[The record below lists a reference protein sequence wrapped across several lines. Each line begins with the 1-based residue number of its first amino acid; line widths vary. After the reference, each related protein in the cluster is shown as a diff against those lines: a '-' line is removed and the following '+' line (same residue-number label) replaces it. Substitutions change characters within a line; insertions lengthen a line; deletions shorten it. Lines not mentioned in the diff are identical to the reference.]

1 MDDIAQFDFPTDS
14 PKIIKVIGVGGG
26 GGNAVNHMYREGIH
40 DVTFVLCNTDNQAL
54 KDSPVPVKLQLGK
67 EGLGAGNRPARARK
81 AAEESIEDIKNML
94 NDGTKMVFITAGMGG
109 GTGTGAAPIIAQTAK
124 EMDILTIGIV
134 TIPFRWEGDKK
145 IDQALD
151 GVEEISKHVDALLV
165 INNEKLSEI
174 YSELSVDD
182 AFDKADD
189 TLSVAAK
196 SIAEIITLHGK
207 VNLDFNDVKT
217 VLKDGGVAI
226 MSTGYGEGDNR
237 VSVAI
242 QNAQHS
248 PLLNNNDIFNSKK
261 VLLNISYSS
270 QHKLM
275 MSEMDEVKEF
285 MNRFSR
291 DFETKFGMA
300 IDDKLEQSVK
310 ITLLATG
317 FGIQDIHMK
326 EMDERIT
333 QRTAEEQKR
342 LAELEE
348 EEEQRRSRRETYYGK
363 DANTKY
369 QRLRRRHIYLFNPED
384 LDNADIIALVENS
397 PTYLRDKSTL
407 AAIKAKAEEA
417 GALAAEEA
425 REAENGGSNIITFYT
440 AGTPGSDRKQQTV
453 NNKIVNNTMDLF
465 ERVSEDIKT
474 AMKAKDKVALETLR
488 NVKKV
493 FLEAKTAPGAN
504 DTLADADALKIIQK
518 LTKQGKDA
526 AEIYVQQ
533 GRQDLA
539 DAELAQVKV
548 MEAYLPKQMTPEE
561 LEAALKEII
570 AETGAT
576 SGKDMGKVMGVASK
590 KLAGLAEGRAISAK
604 VKELLG

>member
-81 AAEESIEDIKNML
+81 AAEESIEDIKAML

-237 VSVAI
+237 VSMAI

-270 QHKLM
+270 QYKLM

-291 DFETKFGMA
+291 DFETSSGWKVKPRA
-300 IDDKLEQSVK
+300 DLSVVP
-310 ITLLATG
+310 AAG
-317 FGIQDIHMK
+317 
-326 EMDERIT
+326 
-333 QRTAEEQKR
+333 
-342 LAELEE
+342 
-348 EEEQRRSRRETYYGK
+348 
-363 DANTKY
+363 
-369 QRLRRRHIYLFNPED
+369 D
-384 LDNADIIALVENS
+384 L
-397 PTYLRDKSTL
+397 
-407 AAIKAKAEEA
+407 KAKA
-417 GALAAEEA
+417 
-425 REAENGGSNIITFYT
+425 
-440 AGTPGSDRKQQTV
+440 KV
-453 NNKIVNNTMDLF
+453 
-465 ERVSEDIKT
+465 RV
-474 AMKAKDKVALETLR
+474 
-488 NVKKV
+488 
-493 FLEAKTAPGAN
+493 P
-504 DTLADADALKIIQK
+504 
-518 LTKQGKDA
+518 
-526 AEIYVQQ
+526 
-533 GRQDLA
+533 
-539 DAELAQVKV
+539 
-548 MEAYLPKQMTPEE
+548 
-561 LEAALKEII
+561 
-570 AETGAT
+570 
-576 SGKDMGKVMGVASK
+576 GVAASDTIK
-590 KLAGLAEGRAISAK
+590 ARIMDSVSLDGTLGLEVQKDNISFGLDYGIRASEHK
-604 VKELLG
+604 VGHGVNVSFTYKF

>member
-81 AAEESIEDIKNML
+81 AAEESIEDIKAML

-237 VSVAI
+237 VSMAI

-270 QHKLM
+270 QYKLM

-300 IDDKLEQSVK
+300 VDDKLEQKVK
-310 ITLLATG
+310 ITLLVTG

-326 EMDERIT
+326 EMDDRIT

-369 QRLRRRHIYLFNPED
+369 QRLRRRHIYIFNPED
-384 LDNADIIALVENS
+384 LDNADIISMVENS
-397 PTYLRDKSTL
+397 PTYQRDKSTL
-407 AAIKAKAEEA
+407 AAIKVKAEEA
-417 GALAAEEA
+417 GILATEEA
-425 REAENGGSNIITFYT
+425 QEAESGGNGIITF
-440 AGTPGSDRKQQTV
+440 
-453 NNKIVNNTMDLF
+453 
-465 ERVSEDIKT
+465 
-474 AMKAKDKVALETLR
+474 
-488 NVKKV
+488 
-493 FLEAKTAPGAN
+493 
-504 DTLADADALKIIQK
+504 
-518 LTKQGKDA
+518 
-526 AEIYVQQ
+526 
-533 GRQDLA
+533 
-539 DAELAQVKV
+539 
-548 MEAYLPKQMTPEE
+548 
-561 LEAALKEII
+561 
-570 AETGAT
+570 
-576 SGKDMGKVMGVASK
+576 
-590 KLAGLAEGRAISAK
+590 
-604 VKELLG
+604 

>member
-1 MDDIAQFDFPTDS
+1 MDDTILNFNYPTDT

-26 GGNAVNHMYREGIH
+26 GGNAVTHMYKEGIH

-54 KDSPVPVKLQLGK
+54 NRSDVPIKLLLGR
-67 EGLGAGNRPARARK
+67 EITQGLGAGNKPERAMM
-81 AAEESIEDIKNML
+81 AAEESLDDLRGML

-237 VSVAI
+237 VSEAI
-242 QNAQHS
+242 KNAQHS

-261 VLLNISYSS
+261 VLLNISYSA
-270 QHKLM
+270 QYKLM

-300 IDDKLEQSVK
+300 IDDKLEQKVK

-326 EMDERIT
+326 EMDDRIT
-333 QRTAEEQKR
+333 Q
-342 LAELEE
+342 
-348 EEEQRRSRRETYYGK
+348 YYGK
-363 DANTKY
+363 DANARS
-369 QRLRRRHIYLFNPED
+369 QRSRRRHIYLFNPED
-384 LDNADIIALVENS
+384 MDNADIISMVENS

-407 AAIKAKAEEA
+407 NSIKMKAEQEGQLATEA
-417 GALAAEEA
+417 AQ
-425 REAENGGSNIITFYT
+425 EAEGGAGGVITF
-440 AGTPGSDRKQQTV
+440 
-453 NNKIVNNTMDLF
+453 
-465 ERVSEDIKT
+465 
-474 AMKAKDKVALETLR
+474 
-488 NVKKV
+488 
-493 FLEAKTAPGAN
+493 
-504 DTLADADALKIIQK
+504 
-518 LTKQGKDA
+518 
-526 AEIYVQQ
+526 
-533 GRQDLA
+533 
-539 DAELAQVKV
+539 
-548 MEAYLPKQMTPEE
+548 
-561 LEAALKEII
+561 
-570 AETGAT
+570 
-576 SGKDMGKVMGVASK
+576 
-590 KLAGLAEGRAISAK
+590 
-604 VKELLG
+604 

>member
-1 MDDIAQFDFPTDS
+1 MEDIVQFDFPTDS

-237 VSVAI
+237 VSEAI
-242 QNAQHS
+242 KNAQHS

-261 VLLNISYSS
+261 VLLNISYSA
-270 QHKLM
+270 QYKLM

-300 IDDKLEQSVK
+300 IDDKLEQKVK
-310 ITLLATG
+310 ILSL
-317 FGIQDIHMK
+317 IH
-326 EMDERIT
+326 I
-333 QRTAEEQKR
+333 
-342 LAELEE
+342 
-348 EEEQRRSRRETYYGK
+348 
-363 DANTKY
+363 
-369 QRLRRRHIYLFNPED
+369 
-384 LDNADIIALVENS
+384 
-397 PTYLRDKSTL
+397 
-407 AAIKAKAEEA
+407 
-417 GALAAEEA
+417 
-425 REAENGGSNIITFYT
+425 
-440 AGTPGSDRKQQTV
+440 
-453 NNKIVNNTMDLF
+453 
-465 ERVSEDIKT
+465 
-474 AMKAKDKVALETLR
+474 
-488 NVKKV
+488 
-493 FLEAKTAPGAN
+493 
-504 DTLADADALKIIQK
+504 
-518 LTKQGKDA
+518 
-526 AEIYVQQ
+526 
-533 GRQDLA
+533 
-539 DAELAQVKV
+539 
-548 MEAYLPKQMTPEE
+548 
-561 LEAALKEII
+561 
-570 AETGAT
+570 
-576 SGKDMGKVMGVASK
+576 
-590 KLAGLAEGRAISAK
+590 
-604 VKELLG
+604 

>member
-1 MDDIAQFDFPTDS
+1 MEKKAWEP
-14 PKIIKVIGVGGG
+14 
-26 GGNAVNHMYREGIH
+26 E
-40 DVTFVLCNTDNQAL
+40 
-54 KDSPVPVKLQLGK
+54 
-67 EGLGAGNRPARARK
+67 NRPARARK

-237 VSVAI
+237 VSEAI
-242 QNAQHS
+242 KNAQHS

-261 VLLNISYSS
+261 VLLNISYSA
-270 QHKLM
+270 QYKLM

-291 DFETKFGMA
+291 DFETN
-300 IDDKLEQSVK
+300 SVWPL
-310 ITLLATG
+310 TT
-317 FGIQDIHMK
+317 
-326 EMDERIT
+326 
-333 QRTAEEQKR
+333 
-342 LAELEE
+342 
-348 EEEQRRSRRETYYGK
+348 SW
-363 DANTKY
+363 N
-369 QRLRRRHIYLFNPED
+369 
-384 LDNADIIALVENS
+384 
-397 PTYLRDKSTL
+397 
-407 AAIKAKAEEA
+407 
-417 GALAAEEA
+417 
-425 REAENGGSNIITFYT
+425 
-440 AGTPGSDRKQQTV
+440 RK
-453 NNKIVNNTMDLF
+453 
-465 ERVSEDIKT
+465 
-474 AMKAKDKVALETLR
+474 
-488 NVKKV
+488 
-493 FLEAKTAPGAN
+493 
-504 DTLADADALKIIQK
+504 
-518 LTKQGKDA
+518 
-526 AEIYVQQ
+526 
-533 GRQDLA
+533 
-539 DAELAQVKV
+539 
-548 MEAYLPKQMTPEE
+548 
-561 LEAALKEII
+561 
-570 AETGAT
+570 
-576 SGKDMGKVMGVASK
+576 
-590 KLAGLAEGRAISAK
+590 
-604 VKELLG
+604 

>member
-1 MDDIAQFDFPTDS
+1 MEDIVQFDFPTDS

-237 VSVAI
+237 VSEAI
-242 QNAQHS
+242 KNAQHS

-261 VLLNISYSS
+261 VLLNISYSA
-270 QHKLM
+270 QYKLM

-285 MNRFSR
+285 MNLS
-291 DFETKFGMA
+291 
-300 IDDKLEQSVK
+300 L
-310 ITLLATG
+310 
-317 FGIQDIHMK
+317 IH
-326 EMDERIT
+326 I
-333 QRTAEEQKR
+333 
-342 LAELEE
+342 
-348 EEEQRRSRRETYYGK
+348 
-363 DANTKY
+363 
-369 QRLRRRHIYLFNPED
+369 
-384 LDNADIIALVENS
+384 
-397 PTYLRDKSTL
+397 
-407 AAIKAKAEEA
+407 
-417 GALAAEEA
+417 
-425 REAENGGSNIITFYT
+425 
-440 AGTPGSDRKQQTV
+440 
-453 NNKIVNNTMDLF
+453 
-465 ERVSEDIKT
+465 
-474 AMKAKDKVALETLR
+474 
-488 NVKKV
+488 
-493 FLEAKTAPGAN
+493 
-504 DTLADADALKIIQK
+504 
-518 LTKQGKDA
+518 
-526 AEIYVQQ
+526 
-533 GRQDLA
+533 
-539 DAELAQVKV
+539 
-548 MEAYLPKQMTPEE
+548 
-561 LEAALKEII
+561 
-570 AETGAT
+570 
-576 SGKDMGKVMGVASK
+576 
-590 KLAGLAEGRAISAK
+590 
-604 VKELLG
+604 

>member
-1 MDDIAQFDFPTDS
+1 MEDIVQFDFPTDS

-237 VSVAI
+237 VSEAI
-242 QNAQHS
+242 KNAQHS

-261 VLLNISYSS
+261 VLLNISYSCLLYTS
-270 QHKLM
+270 P
-275 MSEMDEVKEF
+275 SP
-285 MNRFSR
+285 R
-291 DFETKFGMA
+291 DSTS
-300 IDDKLEQSVK
+300 LTV
-310 ITLLATG
+310 
-317 FGIQDIHMK
+317 H
-326 EMDERIT
+326 
-333 QRTAEEQKR
+333 
-342 LAELEE
+342 
-348 EEEQRRSRRETYYGK
+348 
-363 DANTKY
+363 NT
-369 QRLRRRHIYLFNPED
+369 
-384 LDNADIIALVENS
+384 S
-397 PTYLRDKSTL
+397 
-407 AAIKAKAEEA
+407 
-417 GALAAEEA
+417 
-425 REAENGGSNIITFYT
+425 
-440 AGTPGSDRKQQTV
+440 
-453 NNKIVNNTMDLF
+453 
-465 ERVSEDIKT
+465 
-474 AMKAKDKVALETLR
+474 
-488 NVKKV
+488 
-493 FLEAKTAPGAN
+493 
-504 DTLADADALKIIQK
+504 
-518 LTKQGKDA
+518 
-526 AEIYVQQ
+526 
-533 GRQDLA
+533 
-539 DAELAQVKV
+539 
-548 MEAYLPKQMTPEE
+548 
-561 LEAALKEII
+561 
-570 AETGAT
+570 
-576 SGKDMGKVMGVASK
+576 
-590 KLAGLAEGRAISAK
+590 
-604 VKELLG
+604 